1 MNRVTIALVFV
12 LITLSPVHAQP
23 SDWNRTIRRQSWS
36 GIAYRDENAYREQVE
51 RSLDPSNLF
60 VSDSQ
65 KELIRK
71 QYLES
76 LRHQEQQR
84 IQQQR
89 QRYEIERDRQRY

>member
-12 LITLSPVHAQP
+12 LITLSPVHAQS
-23 SDWNRTIRRQSWS
+23 SDWNRSIRRQSWS

-51 RSLDPSNLF
+51 RSLDPSNPF

-65 KELIRK
+65 KGLIRN
-71 QYLES
+71 QYLEY

-84 IQQQR
+84 IQRQGQRYQIERER
-89 QRYEIERDRQRY
+89 QR

>member
-65 KELIRK
+65 REIIRN
-71 QYLES
+71 QYLEY

-84 IQQQR
+84 IQQPQR
-89 QRYEIERDRQRY
+89 RAARR

>member
-1 MNRVTIALVFV
+1 MNRITIALGFV
-12 LITLSPVHAQP
+12 LITLSPVHAQS
-23 SDWNRTIRRQSWS
+23 SDWNKQ
-36 GIAYRDENAYREQVE
+36 YREQVE
-51 RSLDPSNLF
+51 RALDVANPF

-65 KELIRK
+65 KEQIRNE
-71 QYLES
+71 YLEY